1 VKFSITSMAATAIV
15 GIAVGGIATAP
26 TAVADYGPRNFGSHQ
41 QLYDAGGAVA
51 DYPLAG
57 RHPEPERPQ
66 R

>member
-26 TAVADYGPRNFGSHQ
+26 TAVADY
-41 QLYDAGGAVA
+41 
-51 DYPLAG
+51 PLAG